1 MRRETA
7 VGRVGVI
14 ALESASQCTLAESLV
29 FGERGDGGK
38 GLTAVFALDLR
49 AAVGVHALVA
59 AEIGKLRVRLHANLL
74 RWKEG
79 GRGRGRSGEEEVLK
93 VMPELRDVVK
103 QFLRGHRQFTN

>member
-1 MRRETA
+1 MLREINET
-7 VGRVGVI
+7 
-14 ALESASQCTLAESLV
+14 
-29 FGERGDGGK
+29 GEEA
-38 GLTAVFALDLR
+38 TAVFALDLR
-49 AAVGVHALVA
+49 ARVGTVGVHALVA

-93 VMPELRDVVK
+93 VMPELRDGVK